1 MNGEYQLVPH
11 LHLVPSSS
19 CQATTA
25 DNSTSLKSSAS
36 YDGSL
41 ALHHAIPVCCNVPIG
56 RMQLISAA
64 VSACG
69 SRNDCPFCSQITL
82 AARFLSKEMMAFT
95 SDSNEEETN
104 SVKLIIQK
112 GGMRKLIRINQNK
125 VQEEEPIDVPN
136 GSIISVFLPHDP
148 ARGGIH
154 DQNPRK
160 ESRLSIQFTFISR
173 KKECMRT
180 REETRRPGCAPI
192 NKKPESEPQEQSQ
205 DDSQEGES
213 PTLIMPHY
221 LSFEAHGQNN
231 SFESSISGGLLT
243 LQESTSNLSSQKVSS
258 NNAPGNC
265 CCLLSSLSKEQLTKL
280 LYACD
285 DNSNAGKFRKS
296 ILEIALVDD
305 PLPLL
310 LRSTRINVNGDFLAD
325 SWR

>member
-11 LHLVPSSS
+11 LHLVPASS
-19 CQATTA
+19 CQDTTA
-25 DNSTSLKSSAS
+25 NNSTSLTSAS
-36 YDGSL
+36 YDGGL
-41 ALHHAIPVCCNVPIG
+41 ALQHAIPVCCNVPIG

-173 KKECMRT
+173 KKEYMRT
-180 REETRRPGCAPI
+180 REETRRPGCAPMH
-192 NKKPESEPQEQSQ
+192 KKPESEPQEQSQ
-205 DDSQEGES
+205 DDSQEDES

-258 NNAPGNC
+258 NAPGNC

-285 DNSNAGKFRKS
+285 DSNAGKFRKS

-325 SWR
+325 